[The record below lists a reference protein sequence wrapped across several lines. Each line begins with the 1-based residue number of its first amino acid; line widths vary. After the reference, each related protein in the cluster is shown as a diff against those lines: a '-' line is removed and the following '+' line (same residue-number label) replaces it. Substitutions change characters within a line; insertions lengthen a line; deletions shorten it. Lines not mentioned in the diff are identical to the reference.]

1 MSIQTSGFAHR
12 TAVDVY
18 YDFLDNVLER
28 VSKDRDGP
36 QGKGSARKIDGRP
49 VRLVTISGKGGWSPN
64 QELAKLWRHNDNISL
79 LDHLLSV
86 TRGAL
91 MFWLADAPRPWST
104 EADHAEIKRLAYA
117 AVCIAF
123 LHDIDKDLGLKRGE
137 EIDVANVEERMRL
150 YGIDEFL
157 ANCHIRI
164 SPAAMLNYI
173 EEVEGT
179 QAARSPAAADYD
191 RRVAAT
197 CRYIEL
203 ADKLEGKFT
212 GGEPDEGVEGVLSLL
227 AGWPVLQDRGLKQWD
242 KVEIHDHLHVFLLDR
257 FQRALSQACKA
268 VAGHLPLIEIVHDGQ
283 LLCLT
288 PREHTDDVKKQALD
302 LFLNDLPYGLR
313 FTVNNRLACE
323 FVGGTAS
330 WEVCRDLM
338 DPKGNW
344 DGKFANLLALPR
356 SFARAHREELDEL
369 FEAASMTTSWGS
381 LKDGAAGATVKPA
394 LDYPGGDAG
403 GLDMEPAHALAF
415 LTITLNHKDASGKKA
430 APNADQRGRE
440 LVEILKAEGREPPMA
455 VAAVPAKD
463 GRTRRVLLALW
474 VVGEIWRLAEED
486 RKRALEM
493 LGTVLG
499 HDGLAG
505 LWLEGAG
512 GRTGLSSQIEDV
524 SSDIVN
530 ALRERFSAYLSGH
543 SVLQFDTG
551 APSKRCILCNEPVGA
566 SRLISTA
573 SQAHGVKISAFSGRD
588 GRNDHLASP
597 SGDTHL
603 CPVCLA
609 ELQLRQNAQDEFRG
623 SRNLPPLISS
633 PVTTGLF
640 GGLAFERE
648 DVDVS
653 MGLHDLNRLDIN
665 KGAVYQGLDCQTRRI
680 RVARLEALP
689 NKDEDLVTN
698 LHMMLKAIRRLGRPI
713 HIFRGAPHRHPAIFY
728 FDALPAWLERLLGG
742 NSLRIEQ
749 LPGALSKLEL
759 FAKLAKADGLGIE
772 WAKQLA
778 DPNPTIVLGALC
790 VAWALAVDRRGNGD
804 KEYTWSLI
812 ETNTREQ
819 ALAHIK
825 NTGGEPVNLK
835 DNQDPLIRLA
845 WLATRIQ
852 KRRSF
857 RDSASKQL
865 LCWKTALD
873 FYPSAQRSTTQDR
886 IALIMGLAGTL
897 EEELTRK
904 NDAAARKH
912 RDGQPLDQACIEFA
926 THFADKVWE
935 EVFQSKEPT
944 SQERRRAAA
953 VYRFASLEAYRDLGI
968 SEAENDALVD
978 DEAQGV

>member
-1 MSIQTSGFAHR
+1 M
-12 TAVDVY
+12 
-18 YDFLDNVLER
+18 
-28 VSKDRDGP
+28 
-36 QGKGSARKIDGRP
+36 
-49 VRLVTISGKGGWSPN
+49 
-64 QELAKLWRHNDNISL
+64 
-79 LDHLLSV
+79 
-86 TRGAL
+86 
-91 MFWLADAPRPWST
+91 
-104 EADHAEIKRLAYA
+104 
-117 AVCIAF
+117 
-123 LHDIDKDLGLKRGE
+123 
-137 EIDVANVEERMRL
+137 
-150 YGIDEFL
+150 
-157 ANCHIRI
+157 
-164 SPAAMLNYI
+164 
-173 EEVEGT
+173 
-179 QAARSPAAADYD
+179 
-191 RRVAAT
+191 
-197 CRYIEL
+197 
-203 ADKLEGKFT
+203 
-212 GGEPDEGVEGVLSLL
+212 
-227 AGWPVLQDRGLKQWD
+227 
-242 KVEIHDHLHVFLLDR
+242 
-257 FQRALSQACKA
+257 
-268 VAGHLPLIEIVHDGQ
+268 
-283 LLCLT
+283 
-288 PREHTDDVKKQALD
+288 
-302 LFLNDLPYGLR
+302 
-313 FTVNNRLACE
+313 
-323 FVGGTAS
+323 
-330 WEVCRDLM
+330 
-338 DPKGNW
+338 
-344 DGKFANLLALPR
+344 
-356 SFARAHREELDEL
+356 
-369 FEAASMTTSWGS
+369 
-381 LKDGAAGATVKPA
+381 
-394 LDYPGGDAG
+394 
-403 GLDMEPAHALAF
+403 
-415 LTITLNHKDASGKKA
+415 
-430 APNADQRGRE
+430 
-440 LVEILKAEGREPPMA
+440 
-455 VAAVPAKD
+455 
-463 GRTRRVLLALW
+463 
-474 VVGEIWRLAEED
+474 
-486 RKRALEM
+486 
-493 LGTVLG
+493 
-499 HDGLAG
+499 
-505 LWLEGAG
+505 
-512 GRTGLSSQIEDV
+512 
-524 SSDIVN
+524 
-530 ALRERFSAYLSGH
+530 
-543 SVLQFDTG
+543 LQFDTG

-566 SRLISTA
+566 SRLISTS
-573 SQAHGVKISAFSGRD
+573 SQAHGVKMSAFSGRD

-680 RVARLEALP
+680 RVARLEVLP

-698 LHMMLKAIRRLGRPI
+698 LHMMLKAVRRLGRPI

-728 FDALPAWLERLLGG
+728 FDALPAWLERLPGG

-759 FAKLAKADGLGIE
+759 FAKLAKANGLGIE

-790 VAWALAVDRRGNGD
+790 VAWAMAVDRRGNGD

-926 THFADKVWE
+926 THFTDKVWE

-953 VYRFASLEAYRDLGI
+953 VYRFASLEAYRDRGI
-968 SEAENDALVD
+968 SEAENDAPVD